1 MNKNT
6 VVKNIIWKYLERI
19 GAQGVS
25 FVVSIVLA
33 RLLSPE
39 IFGYVAL
46 ISVIISI
53 LQVLVDSGFSGA
65 LIQKKNAD
73 DLDFSTIFFF
83 NLFISVLLYIG
94 AFFCAPLIA
103 EFYGNADLVPQIR
116 VLCILILIY
125 GVKSVQQ
132 AYVSRTMQFKKFF
145 FATLGGTLGSGVVGI
160 FLAYKGFGIW
170 ALIFQNL
177 LNYLTDTIILWIT
190 VKWRP
195 KKMFS
200 FQRLKALFSFGWK
213 LLVSSMIDTLYNNI
227 RSLIIGKVYSS
238 ADLAYYNRGKSW
250 PELIVNNLN
259 SSLSSVLFP
268 AYSKYQ
274 DDKQQLKRMVRKAM
288 KTCTFLIAPLL
299 AGLFAVAEP
308 MVRLLLTEKW
318 LPCVVFLRI
327 FCITFVFYPL
337 HTANLSAINAL
348 GRSDIFLKLEII
360 KKVIGIMALAV
371 TIPISVLAMGYSLLF
386 TSLAGQIINS
396 WPNKKLL
403 NYGYLEQLKDILPSI
418 VLAAFM
424 GGCVYPIQFIGLP
437 DIVTLC
443 IQVPFGAVI
452 YILGSKLFKLESYT
466 YLLDMIKPAIKKVF
480 RKRSCA
486 ENAEL

>member
-1 MNKNT
+1 MNRKT
-6 VVKNIIWKYLERI
+6 VLSNIIWKYLERI

-39 IFGYVAL
+39 VFGYVAL
-46 ISVIISI
+46 ISVIITI

-83 NLFISVLLYIG
+83 NLFVSILLYIG
-94 AFFCAPLIA
+94 AFFCAPIIA
-103 EFYGNADLVPQIR
+103 EFYGNAELVPQIR

-132 AYVSRTMQFKKFF
+132 AYVCRTMQFKKFF

-160 FLAYKGFGIW
+160 ILAYNGFGIW

-195 KKMFS
+195 KKMIS
-200 FQRLKALFSFGWK
+200 FQRLKSLFSFGWK
-213 LLVSSMIDTLYNNI
+213 LLVSSLIDTIYNNV
-227 RSLIIGKVYSS
+227 RPLIIGKYYTSS
-238 ADLAYYNRGKSW
+238 DLAYYNRGKSW
-250 PELIVNNLN
+250 PELIVVNLN

-274 DDKQQLKRMVRKAM
+274 DDKQQLMQMVRKTM
-288 KTCTFLIAPLL
+288 KTSTYLIAPLL

-318 LPCVVFLRI
+318 LPCVAFLRI

-360 KKVIGIMALAV
+360 KKIIGIVALAV
-371 TIPISVLAMGYSLLF
+371 TIPISVMAMGYSLLF
-386 TSLAGQIINS
+386 TSLASQIINS

-403 NYGYLEQLKDILPSI
+403 NYSYLQQLKDILPGI
-418 VLAAFM
+418 LLAVAM
-424 GGCVYPIQFIGLP
+424 GCCIYPIQWLGLP

-443 IQVPFGAVI
+443 IQVPLGVAI
-452 YILGSKLFKLESYT
+452 YIAGSKLFKLESFE
-466 YLLDMIKPAIKKVF
+466 YLWNILKPVLSRIFKRKKG
-480 RKRSCA
+480 
-486 ENAEL
+486 